1 MNLRTLIVASV
12 LATGSVSGAVAQSAG
27 IYVLHSWATSTCPAM
42 DWHVTLDPT
51 ATGNNV
57 SGIIGWGEG
66 MQHIAR
72 VAGRI
77 NPNTRFFEMT
87 ATEVGGESRTA
98 KIDGQL
104 RLDGWL
110 TADVTGDAF
119 TCKSITVPYYV
130 PPLGGAG

>member
-1 MNLRTLIVASV
+1 MNLRILMVASV
-12 LATGSVSGAVAQSAG
+12 MATGVASGAVAQSAG
-27 IYVLHSWATSTCPAM
+27 MYELHSWATSTCPAM

-57 SGIIGWGEG
+57 SGI

-72 VAGRI
+72 IAGRI

-98 KIDGQL
+98 KQAVSASAFLGSSAPRSMLELDFSSPSANGLML
-104 RLDGWL
+104 RD
-110 TADVTGDAF
+110 
-119 TCKSITVPYYV
+119 S
-130 PPLGGAG
+130 

>member
-1 MNLRTLIVASV
+1 MLTAGF
-12 LATGSVSGAVAQSAG
+12 ASGAVAQSAG

-98 KIDGQL
+98 KQAVSASAFLGSSAPRSMLELDFSSPSANGLML
-104 RLDGWL
+104 RN
-110 TADVTGDAF
+110 
-119 TCKSITVPYYV
+119 S
-130 PPLGGAG
+130 